1 MDISELDKDIIE
13 LIERKSKLGELDY
26 NSSKYDELE
35 EELHDLEDG
44 FLEKYGDFLEDI
56 LHEVHDE
63 YCPDNEVLLPI
74 AYIPSRVTVKEGEYD
89 VPSDQGVYV
98 EADDYESNETKLVLL
113 PSPTRVVLLV
123 SPSQKE
129 VVWTAKG

>member
-1 MDISELDKDIIE
+1 MDIAALDKDIIV
-13 LIERKSKLGELDY
+13 LIERKSKLGKLDY
-26 NSSKYDELE
+26 NSPEYDQLE
-35 EELHDLEDG
+35 EELHDMEDG
-44 FLEKYGDFLEDI
+44 FLEKYGDYLEDA

-113 PSPTRVVLLV
+113 PSPTRVVLV
-123 SPSQKE
+123 VGREQKE
-129 VVWTAKG
+129 VVWSAES

>member
-44 FLEKYGDFLEDI
+44 FLEKYGDFLEDV

>member
-44 FLEKYGDFLEDI
+44 FLEKYGDFLEDV

-129 VVWTAKG
+129 VVWTAKS

>member
-44 FLEKYGDFLEDI
+44 FLEKYGDFLEDV
-56 LHEVHDE
+56 LHAVHDE

>member
-44 FLEKYGDFLEDI
+44 FLEKYGDFLEDV

-123 SPSQKE
+123 SSSQKE

>member
-1 MDISELDKDIIE
+1 MDISELDKDIIV
-13 LIERKSKLGELDY
+13 LIERKSKLSELDY
-26 NSSKYDELE
+26 NSSEYDELE

-44 FLEKYGDFLEDI
+44 FLEKYGDFLEDA

-74 AYIPSRVTVKEGEYD
+74 AYIPSKVMVKEGEYD

-123 SPSQKE
+123 NPGQKE
-129 VVWTAKG
+129 VVWTAKN